1 MQVVGVGAQDDFGF
15 AQEFIDTFGTETP
28 TMLWDPTG
36 ATWITIGV
44 TRNSQMAVMAPDLS
58 GGTQLFSG
66 FDKNVETQI
75 LDVLK
80 DFPAS

>member
-1 MQVVGVGAQDDFGF
+1 
-15 AQEFIDTFGTETP
+15 
-28 TMLWDPTG
+28 MLWDPTG

-66 FDKNVETQI
+66 FNKDIEANI
-75 LDVLK
+75 LEVLK
-80 DFPAS
+80 DFPAAT

>member
-1 MQVVGVGAQDDFGF
+1 VGVGAQDSFGY
-15 AQEFIDTFGTETP
+15 AQQFVASVETMTP

-66 FDKNVETQI
+66 FDKKTETEI
-75 LDVLK
+75 LEVLK
-80 DFPAS
+80 DFPAT